1 MNINKNIG
9 NEIAIK
15 EREINE
21 IDNDVKN
28 GEKLITCAAN
38 DNVAIDGKNDLTSK
52 KDCDKDILKVKEYSS
67 REENAQKSEKIF
79 SIKNGII
86 PHGDTI
92 GKSTNSN
99 CNVENDNIMS
109 NSYNIRNGDNAS
121 GVMNP
126 PTGNHYEEKGKGIH
140 AESKECGNF
149 DKDTKDDSVEE
160 KVKNVNT
167 RKMVDSDSRSSGVKP
182 SEEAGGEI
190 CGEKNEP
197 NNSVEEETNDN
208 VHDNVHENGNENV
221 GENEEVIDSNED
233 RIDDTVDSISSF
245 MLEEDINISRRAYRN
260 FHICSIFIHLTLLLM
275 VLLLIGILCH
285 DFSRALLSSK
295 ETVMT
300 YFCAVL
306 LGLLCLHIC
315 LNLYISVR
323 LLRQHEVSKNLKS
336 VESKIHVIVLVYF
349 SLCAYIYFFEGKNYP
364 MNSTFSFAIILAI
377 IYYFMPIFLYI
388 ILRLIFFIVILI
400 LIFMKRKS
408 PTPKRILKK
417 LKIMKYIEYRKFCE
431 EKILSAN
438 CFYGE
443 MDENNG
449 EGEKG
454 RSNDQAT
461 VEEEAVAVVAT
472 EEVPAGGFCGNKS
485 GTSDGSSGKAGNY
498 SNENG
503 EDTHK
508 NYSDKNGTAMTD
520 AGGHTM
526 GDMVKDDRYEE
537 GQHIC
542 GKRLFNRKEE
552 HSMEGHEKENRV
564 NRHSKDDN
572 TNESANNRKEANR
585 NNVSSPQNDF
595 YNNDNRNSTN
605 VNVQMNE
612 TNQETKTGV
621 FKYFQKVLKKKKNV
635 VEKEKNEM
643 YENLENM
650 SVHINIE
657 NSDYVCSICC
667 VEYLNDDDICIL
679 PCNYL
684 HYYHK
689 ECIFTWLKK
698 NNDCPLCRKNIG
710 KL

>member
-1 MNINKNIG
+1 MIFQFIYEKAEYIMNINKNIG

-208 VHDNVHENGNENV
+208 VHENGNENV

-323 LLRQHEVSKNLKS
+323 LLRQHEVSKNLK
-336 VESKIHVIVLVYF
+336 
-349 SLCAYIYFFEGKNYP
+349 
-364 MNSTFSFAIILAI
+364 
-377 IYYFMPIFLYI
+377 
-388 ILRLIFFIVILI
+388 
-400 LIFMKRKS
+400 KS